1 MLLLNG
7 LMSAQMRGVLLPY
20 LSAIPFTA
28 ANDNPGGAKSVEV
41 ELSSFVTVMAKAY
54 VAKTHAKERSA

>member
-1 MLLLNG
+1 
-7 LMSAQMRGVLLPY
+7 MSNSTPTRT
-20 LSAIPFTA
+20 FTA